1 MVHLKFV
8 GDPKTGQRTYRS
20 GNRDCDLDKPETCDI
35 MVPAKEAAQI
45 LKSHSLWFK
54 IKDDVDLDKEASDE
68 LSEAKSLAK
77 VLPLVDALALN
88 RTKKILYMTST
99 LEIPV
104 SKNIKVVELDV
115 LLKSHYGD
123 NDLE

>member
-8 GDPKTGQRTYRS
+8 GDPKAGQRTYRS
-20 GNRDCDLDKPETCDI
+20 GKISCDLDKPDTCDI
-35 MVPAKEAAQI
+35 MVPAKQAAQI
-45 LKSHSLWFK
+45 LKDHPTWFRM
-54 IKDDVDLDKEASDE
+54 KDDVDLDKATSDE
-68 LSEAKSLAK
+68 LNEAKSLAK
-77 VLPLVDALALN
+77 ILPLVDALALN

-104 SKNIKVVELDV
+104 SKNIKVGELDV